1 MTTHPPALAGKVV
14 VITGG
19 GGFLG
24 RAHAVAVVAAGGIPV
39 LADIDTSAA
48 ERVAGA
54 IGAPA
59 EARFVDITDEAS
71 VERLLQGLVAQ
82 FGRVDVLVNN
92 AARNPKVEDASSVAF
107 SRLETFPLEQWNMD
121 LAVTLTG
128 AFICA
133 KVFGRH
139 FAERRTGSII
149 NISSEYGMLAPDQRL
164 YHVPG
169 APSEQQPVK
178 PVSYTVA
185 KAGLHGL
192 TIYLA
197 TYWADRGVRANTLT
211 IGGVENGQPAEFVER
226 ATQRIPIGRMAQP
239 SDFAGA
245 LVLLC
250 SDASAFMT
258 GANVVVDGG
267 KSVW

>member
-1 MTTHPPALAGKVV
+1 MKPSIRSLEDKVI

-19 GGFLG
+19 GGLLG
-24 RAHAVAVVAAGGIPV
+24 RAHGSAVAAAGGIPV
-39 LADIDTSAA
+39 LADIDVAAA
-48 ERVAGA
+48 ERAAEAV
-54 IGAPA
+54 GAPTVA
-59 EARFVDITDEAS
+59 HYVDITDEGS
-71 VERLLQGLVAQ
+71 VEALLDDLVTQ
-82 FGRVDVLVNN
+82 FGRVDVLINN
-92 AARNPKVEDASSVAF
+92 AARNPKVEDTKSVAF
-107 SRLETFPLEQWNMD
+107 SRFEHFPREQWDAD

-139 FAERRTGSII
+139 FAKRRSGSII
-149 NISSEYGMLAPDQRL
+149 NISSEYGMLGPDQRL
-164 YHVPG
+164 YHQPG
-169 APSEQQPVK
+169 MPDDEQPVK

-197 TYWADRGVRANTLT
+197 TYWADHGVRTNTLT
-211 IGGVENGQPAEFVER
+211 IGGVENGQPVEFIER
-226 ATQRIPIGRMAQP
+226 ATQRIPVGRMARP
-239 SDFAGA
+239 TDFAGA

-250 SDASAFMT
+250 SDASEFMT
-258 GANVVVDGG
+258 GANLVVDGG